1 MSFQTEPFIVTS
13 PDPTGSHRWVVS
25 MASTDRF
32 QWFLF
37 DTRRQARRAAHA
49 LAIQSVQNGQDFAV
63 WLGGL
68 PHTLRTN
75 AVEATI
81 DLADALF
88 ADAMARKERHDG

>member
-1 MSFQTEPFIVTS
+1 MNFYTQPFIVTS

-25 MASTDRF
+25 IASTDSF

-49 LAIQSVQNGQDFAV
+49 LAIQGVHKGQDFAV
-63 WLGGL
+63 WVGGL

-81 DLADALF
+81 DLADAIF
-88 ADAMARKERHDG
+88 ADAMARKERDHG